1 MNETENENYY
11 MSDNPHKSNSKGKSM
26 ASENNREK
34 GKSVRVVSVAKQLP
48 QYTRDTKDII
58 PFLNLWLEGQEERFK
73 RKVIKLFENAG
84 VDRRYSIMDAE
95 EVFTKTSFEEKNDI
109 YAREVV
115 KLAESSLVKA
125 LRKANLK
132 ATEIDYI
139 ITVSCTGIM
148 IPSMDAYLIN
158 NLKMRQDVIRLP
170 VTEMGCAAGVSGI
183 IYAKNFLKAN
193 PNKRAAVI
201 AVESPTATFQL
212 DDYSMVN
219 IVSAAIFG
227 DGAASVILSSH
238 DADKGPEI
246 VDEAMYHFYD
256 AEQMMGFKL
265 VNSGLQMI
273 LDKSVPETIANHF
286 PKIVHPFLERNGI
299 EIQDVNH
306 LIFHPGG
313 KKIVQTVEDLFGS
326 LGKNI
331 DDTKEVLKLYG
342 NMSSATVLYVLERF
356 LEREI
361 PENDYG
367 LMLSF
372 GPGFS
377 AQRVLLKW

>member
-1 MNETENENYY
+1 
-11 MSDNPHKSNSKGKSM
+11 MSVKII
-26 ASENNREK
+26 A
-34 GKSVRVVSVAKQLP
+34 VAKQLP
-48 QYTRDTKDII
+48 QYTRETRDII
-58 PFLNLWLEGQEERFK
+58 PYLNAWLSGQEERFQ
-73 RKVIKLFENAG
+73 RKVIKLFESAG

-95 EVFTKTSFEEKNDI
+95 EVFLNTSFEEKNDI
-109 YAREVV
+109 YSREVI
-115 KLAESSLVKA
+115 KLGEQALLKSLE
-125 LRKANLK
+125 KANLHP
-132 ATEIDYI
+132 TDIDFI

-148 IPSMDAYLIN
+148 IPSLDAYLIN
-158 NLKMRQDVIRLP
+158 RLKMRQDIVRLP

-193 PNKRAAVI
+193 PNKRAVVI
-201 AVESPTATFQL
+201 AVESPTATFQI
-212 DDYSMVN
+212 DDYSMAN

-227 DGAASVILSSH
+227 DGAAGVILSSYENEN
-238 DADKGPEI
+238 GPEI
-246 VDEAMYHFYD
+246 LDEAMYHFYD

-265 VNSGLQMI
+265 ENTGLQMI
-273 LDKSVPETIANHF
+273 LDKAVPETISNHF
-286 PKIVHPFLERNGI
+286 PAIVHPFLERNNI
-299 EIQDVNH
+299 TIDEVDH

-313 KKIVQTVEDLFGS
+313 KKIVQTVEELFGS

-356 LEREI
+356 MDKQLPKGDI
-361 PENDYG
+361 G

-377 AQRVLLKW
+377 AQRILLKW